1 MSLSQLKIVKNRMNL
16 DNITMI
22 ENFVERNKTQVIK
35 DQVPNLTREQKK
47 LKKIQTSE
55 SVSVFAMLKQLAN
68 AQR

>member
-16 DNITMI
+16 NNITMI